1 LPAVAQLSQGRQVV
15 DRLAY
20 SWGKQIC
27 ARARLAIGIGS
38 TERLVLDGRETDR
51 DGVVVGDWNHRI
63 DLLELAAQH
72 LRLTSLF
79 AVSHFP
85 LDTFATFARDPARR
99 TEDRRRRDRARLTGL
114 ISLAPVRLCQE
125 GFLYL
130 GAVQDAFSRAI
141 VGWSMA
147 DHMR

>member
-15 DRLAY
+15 DRLA

-38 TERLVLDGRETDR
+38 TER

-63 DLLELAAQH
+63 DLLELAQH